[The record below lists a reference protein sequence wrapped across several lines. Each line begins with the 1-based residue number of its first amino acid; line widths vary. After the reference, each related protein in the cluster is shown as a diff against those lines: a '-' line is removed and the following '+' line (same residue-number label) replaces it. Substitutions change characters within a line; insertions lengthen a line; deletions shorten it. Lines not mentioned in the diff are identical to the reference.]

1 MAVAKFAG
9 KSGKKLLGVCG
20 ALSFCLASAAYLP
33 LFAADIS
40 VHEIKMS
47 GSSSAG
53 GATSSDSVIKQLDSI
68 KPSGANHS
76 PIAAPP
82 IAAPPAN
89 AKSSLET
96 DFDLQEGKFFDFLF
110 AASPSWATNVGLHEY
125 DDKLEDFSA
134 AAQAG
139 NLKRLREFKA
149 LFEDIAA
156 SPAFTKIPLARRN
169 DVALIQAAISAQILD
184 YEHIRSLQCDPDKYS
199 SLIADSVFSITK
211 RNFASLEKR
220 LLSITEREK
229 LALTVLKQARENL
242 VPSEV
247 PRIYAQVA
255 LEQLPGAVEMVK
267 VTIPAAF
274 KDVKDEMILKRYHDA
289 NDALVKALGDYET
302 FIKVEILPKA
312 KPDFAIGRDNFVK
325 KLAYDEME
333 TEDLDVLLKR
343 GYDELLRLQKR
354 FEDVAN
360 QINPK
365 ALTVACFEEISKH
378 HPTPDHLV
386 SGTASV
392 LDGLRS
398 FCLDKGIVTIP
409 SKEQVTVAETPSF
422 LRALTF
428 ASMDTPGPYESKAK
442 EAYYYV
448 TPPEKEWDAKRIEE
462 HMRFYSYPDLIN
474 TSVHEAY
481 PGHYVQFLWEQSA
494 PSKTRKLLGCSS
506 NAEGWAHY
514 CEEMMIQE
522 GLPAAASSLV
532 TASNGAKVGG
542 GGDAGAQLE
551 LIQLHDALL
560 RACRYI
566 VGIEMHCKGMT
577 YDEGIR
583 FFINQGY
590 MEKAN
595 AERETKRGT
604 KDATYM
610 VYTLGK
616 LKILQ
621 LREDYKKMRGDKY
634 SLKDFHDRFLRCGF
648 PPLKVV
654 RSEMLEASTK

>member
-1 MAVAKFAG
+1 MTVAKFAG
-9 KSGKKLLGVCG
+9 RSGKKLRGVSG
-20 ALSFCLASAAYLP
+20 ALSLCLAAAPYLP
-33 LFAADIS
+33 LFAADVS

-53 GATSSDSVIKQLDSI
+53 GPTSSDSVIKQLDAVKQS
-68 KPSGANHS
+68 
-76 PIAAPP
+76 
-82 IAAPPAN
+82 
-89 AKSSLET
+89 KSSIET
-96 DFDLQEGKFFDFLF
+96 DFDLQEGRFFDFLF
-110 AASPSWATNVGLHEY
+110 AASPSWGTNVGLHEY
-125 DDKLEDFSA
+125 DNKLEDFSA

-149 LFEDIAA
+149 LFEDLAA
-156 SPAFTKIPLARRN
+156 SPAFAKVPLGRRN
-169 DVALIQAAISAQILD
+169 DLALIQAAINAQILD
-184 YEHIRSLQCDPDKYS
+184 YEHIRSLQRDPDKYS
-199 SLIADSVFSITK
+199 SLIADSVFSLTK

-242 VPSEV
+242 VASEV
-247 PRIYAQVA
+247 PRIYAEVA

-274 KDVKDEMILKRYHDA
+274 KDVKETMILKKYHDA
-289 NDALVKALGDYET
+289 NDALIKALGDYET
-302 FIKVEILPKA
+302 FIKVEILPKT

-343 GYDELLRLQKR
+343 GYDELHRLQKR
-354 FEDVAN
+354 FKEVAY

-365 ALTVACFEEISKH
+365 LSTSACFEEISKH
-378 HPTPDHLV
+378 HPRPERLV

-398 FCLDKGIVTIP
+398 FCLDKGIVSIP

-428 ASMDTPGPYESKAK
+428 ASMDTPGPYESQAK

-448 TPPEKEWDAKRIEE
+448 TPAEKEWDAKRIEE

-522 GLPAAASSLV
+522 GLPAVAANLIAASDGGKSG
-532 TASNGAKVGG
+532 GA
-542 GGDAGAQLE
+542 DAGAQLE
-551 LIQLHDALL
+551 LVQLHDALL

-577 YDEGIR
+577 YDQGIA
-583 FFINQGY
+583 FFTKEGY